1 MGLLKN
7 LLYSASSEKMLN
19 FFTDQTIFTYYHT
32 VNNEKLNYLD
42 NLFSFKNEKHFK
54 NDIELLLNNYQPL
67 NPDFFLKDFKSNQIP
82 KNHFLLT
89 FDDGLSQIFDVI
101 APILYEK
108 KISAIFFVNPHYID
122 NKNFFVRHVI
132 SVLIDIILN
141 NKYDKEIIQEIN
153 YLLSLK
159 KSSSKSLLINDLK
172 KINFDSENILLRI
185 TELLKVDINTELKK
199 KKPFISKNQIKE
211 MIDMGFYFG
220 GHTMTHPRL
229 NTINYNDQKK
239 EIIDSINW
247 LKLNFKINYS
257 FFFFFYTDRGISKKL
272 IKSIFKYDNS
282 SIVFG
287 NSGLKKDFDERIIQ
301 RFSLEKPNQNT
312 SKLIVSENLY
322 KFCNKLIGNYNITR
336 N

>member
-1 MGLLKN
+1 
-7 LLYSASSEKMLN
+7 MLN

-67 NPDFFLKDFKSNQIP
+67 NPDFFLKDFKYNQIP

-257 FFFFFYTDRGISKKL
+257 FFAFPYTDRGISKKL

>member
-67 NPDFFLKDFKSNQIP
+67 NPDFFLKDFKYNQIP

-122 NKNFFVRHVI
+122 NKNFFIRHVI

-229 NTINYNDQKK
+229 NTINYDDQKK

-257 FFFFFYTDRGISKKL
+257 FFAFPYTDRGISKKL

-322 KFCNKLIGNYNITR
+322 KFCSKLIGNYNITR

>member
-67 NPDFFLKDFKSNQIP
+67 NPDFFLKDFKYNQIP

-89 FDDGLSQIFDVI
+89 FDDGLSQIFDVV

-229 NTINYNDQKK
+229 NTINYDDQ
-239 EIIDSINW
+239 
-247 LKLNFKINYS
+247 
-257 FFFFFYTDRGISKKL
+257 
-272 IKSIFKYDNS
+272 
-282 SIVFG
+282 
-287 NSGLKKDFDERIIQ
+287 
-301 RFSLEKPNQNT
+301 
-312 SKLIVSENLY
+312 
-322 KFCNKLIGNYNITR
+322 
-336 N
+336 

>member
-67 NPDFFLKDFKSNQIP
+67 NPDFFLKDFKYNQIP

-257 FFFFFYTDRGISKKL
+257 FFAFPYTDRGISKKL

-322 KFCNKLIGNYNITR
+322 KFCNKLIGNYNIAR

>member
-1 MGLLKN
+1 
-7 LLYSASSEKMLN
+7 
-19 FFTDQTIFTYYHT
+19 
-32 VNNEKLNYLD
+32 
-42 NLFSFKNEKHFK
+42 
-54 NDIELLLNNYQPL
+54 
-67 NPDFFLKDFKSNQIP
+67 
-82 KNHFLLT
+82 
-89 FDDGLSQIFDVI
+89 
-101 APILYEK
+101 
-108 KISAIFFVNPHYID
+108 
-122 NKNFFVRHVI
+122 
-132 SVLIDIILN
+132 
-141 NKYDKEIIQEIN
+141 
-153 YLLSLK
+153 
-159 KSSSKSLLINDLK
+159 
-172 KINFDSENILLRI
+172 
-185 TELLKVDINTELKK
+185 
-199 KKPFISKNQIKE
+199 

-257 FFFFFYTDRGISKKL
+257 FFAFPYTDRGISKKL

>member
-67 NPDFFLKDFKSNQIP
+67 NPDFFLKDFKYNQIP

-89 FDDGLSQIFDVI
+89 FDDGLSQIFDVV

-257 FFFFFYTDRGISKKL
+257 FFAFPYTDRGISKKL

-322 KFCNKLIGNYNITR
+322 KFCNKLIGNYNISR

>member
-7 LLYSASSEKMLN
+7 LLYNASSEKMLN

-67 NPDFFLKDFKSNQIP
+67 NPDFFLKDFKYNQIP

-239 EIIDSINW
+239 EIFDSINW

-257 FFFFFYTDRGISKKL
+257 FFAFPYTDRGISKKL

>member
-67 NPDFFLKDFKSNQIP
+67 NPDFFLKDFKYNQIP

-122 NKNFFVRHVI
+122 NKNFFIRHVI

-239 EIIDSINW
+239 EIFDSINW

-257 FFFFFYTDRGISKKL
+257 FFAFPYTDRGISKKL

>member
-67 NPDFFLKDFKSNQIP
+67 NPDFFLKDFKYNQIP

-89 FDDGLSQIFDVI
+89 FDDGLSQIFDVV

-229 NTINYNDQKK
+229 NTINYDDQKK

-257 FFFFFYTDRGISKKL
+257 FFAFPYTDRGISKKL

>member
-67 NPDFFLKDFKSNQIP
+67 NPDFFLKDFKYNQIP

-141 NKYDKEIIQEIN
+141 NKYDKVFITYNQFKNAATQIVKFETLLPIN
-153 YLLSLK
+153 STKNLDKVNFQIFCPDYFPGDCTIHHSRSIHFANEVPHNAERSLVVRISIYAINEK
-159 KSSSKSLLINDLK
+159 EKEGHSAWYKDMIKRNRKNFSKSL
-172 KINFDSENILLRI
+172 
-185 TELLKVDINTELKK
+185 NTG
-199 KKPFISKNQIKE
+199 
-211 MIDMGFYFG
+211 D
-220 GHTMTHPRL
+220 
-229 NTINYNDQKK
+229 
-239 EIIDSINW
+239 
-247 LKLNFKINYS
+247 
-257 FFFFFYTDRGISKKL
+257 
-272 IKSIFKYDNS
+272 
-282 SIVFG
+282 
-287 NSGLKKDFDERIIQ
+287 
-301 RFSLEKPNQNT
+301 
-312 SKLIVSENLY
+312 
-322 KFCNKLIGNYNITR
+322 
-336 N
+336 

>member
-67 NPDFFLKDFKSNQIP
+67 NPDFFLKDFKYNQIP

-89 FDDGLSQIFDVI
+89 FDDGLSQIFDVV

-159 KSSSKSLLINDLK
+159 KSS
-172 KINFDSENILLRI
+172 
-185 TELLKVDINTELKK
+185 
-199 KKPFISKNQIKE
+199 
-211 MIDMGFYFG
+211 
-220 GHTMTHPRL
+220 
-229 NTINYNDQKK
+229 
-239 EIIDSINW
+239 
-247 LKLNFKINYS
+247 
-257 FFFFFYTDRGISKKL
+257 
-272 IKSIFKYDNS
+272 
-282 SIVFG
+282 
-287 NSGLKKDFDERIIQ
+287 
-301 RFSLEKPNQNT
+301 
-312 SKLIVSENLY
+312 
-322 KFCNKLIGNYNITR
+322 
-336 N
+336 

>member
-67 NPDFFLKDFKSNQIP
+67 NPDFFLKDFKYNQIP

-89 FDDGLSQIFDVI
+89 FDDGLSQIFDVV

-239 EIIDSINW
+239 EIIASINW

-257 FFFFFYTDRGISKKL
+257 FFAFPYTDRGISKKL

>member
-67 NPDFFLKDFKSNQIP
+67 NPDFFLKDFKYNQIP

-89 FDDGLSQIFDVI
+89 FDDGLSQIFDVV

-229 NTINYNDQKK
+229 NTINYKDQKK

-257 FFFFFYTDRGISKKL
+257 FFAFPYTDRGISKKL

-322 KFCNKLIGNYNITR
+322 KFCNKLIGNYNISR

>member
-67 NPDFFLKDFKSNQIP
+67 NPDFFLKDFKYNQIP

-89 FDDGLSQIFDVI
+89 FDDGLSQIFDVV

-108 KISAIFFVNPHYID
+108 KISAIFFVNQHYID

-172 KINFDSENILLRI
+172 KINFYSENILLRI
-185 TELLKVDINTELKK
+185 AELLKVDINTELKK

-257 FFFFFYTDRGISKKL
+257 FFAFPYTDRGISKKL

>member
-67 NPDFFLKDFKSNQIP
+67 NPDFFLKDFKYNQIP

-257 FFFFFYTDRGISKKL
+257 FFAFPYTDRGISKKL

>member
-67 NPDFFLKDFKSNQIP
+67 NPDFFLKDFKYNQIP

-132 SVLIDIILN
+132 SFLIDIILN

-239 EIIDSINW
+239 EIFDSINW

-257 FFFFFYTDRGISKKL
+257 FFAFPYTDRGISKKL

-322 KFCNKLIGNYNITR
+322 KFFNKLIGNYNITR

>member
-67 NPDFFLKDFKSNQIP
+67 NPDFFLKNFKYNQIP

-89 FDDGLSQIFDVI
+89 FDDGLSQIFDVV

-257 FFFFFYTDRGISKKL
+257 FFAFPYTDRGISKKL

>member
-67 NPDFFLKDFKSNQIP
+67 NPDFFLKDFKYNQIP

-211 MIDMGFYFG
+211 MIEMGFYFG

-257 FFFFFYTDRGISKKL
+257 FFAFPYTDRGISKKL

>member
-54 NDIELLLNNYQPL
+54 NDIELLLYNYQPL
-67 NPDFFLKDFKSNQIP
+67 NPDFFLKDFKYNQIP

-108 KISAIFFVNPHYID
+108 KVSAIFFVNPHYID

-229 NTINYNDQKK
+229 NTINYDDQKK

-257 FFFFFYTDRGISKKL
+257 FFAFPYTDRGISKKL

>member
-67 NPDFFLKDFKSNQIP
+67 NPDFFLKDFKYNQIP

-159 KSSSKSLLINDLK
+159 KSSSKSSLINDLK

-257 FFFFFYTDRGISKKL
+257 FFAFPYTDRGISKKL

>member
-67 NPDFFLKDFKSNQIP
+67 NPDFFLKDFKYNQIP

-239 EIIDSINW
+239 EIFDSINW

-257 FFFFFYTDRGISKKL
+257 FFAFPYTDRGISKKL

>member
-67 NPDFFLKDFKSNQIP
+67 NPDFFLKGFKYNQIP

-89 FDDGLSQIFDVI
+89 FDDGLSQIFDVV

-257 FFFFFYTDRGISKKL
+257 FFAFPYTDRGISKKL

-322 KFCNKLIGNYNITR
+322 KFYNKLIGNYNISR

>member
-67 NPDFFLKDFKSNQIP
+67 NPDFFLKDFKYNQIP

-89 FDDGLSQIFDVI
+89 FDDGLSQIFDVV

-257 FFFFFYTDRGISKKL
+257 FFAFPYTDRGISKKL

-322 KFCNKLIGNYNITR
+322 KFCNKLIGNYNITT

>member
-67 NPDFFLKDFKSNQIP
+67 NPDFFLKDFKYNQIP

-89 FDDGLSQIFDVI
+89 FDDGLSQIFDVV

-185 TELLKVDINTELKK
+185 AELLKVDINTELKK

-257 FFFFFYTDRGISKKL
+257 FFAFPYTDRGISKKL

>member
-67 NPDFFLKDFKSNQIP
+67 NPDFFLKDFKYNQIP

-89 FDDGLSQIFDVI
+89 FDDGLSQIFDVV

-185 TELLKVDINTELKK
+185 TELLKVDINTELNK

-229 NTINYNDQKK
+229 NTINYDDQKK

-257 FFFFFYTDRGISKKL
+257 FFAFPYTDRGISKKL